1 MVYKKEF
8 NKCSYKCLGEFY
20 TFPRSGQ
27 EEFILAEIG
36 LQWEHVEHLLSSQI
50 LMIWYGMI
58 YIM

>member
-36 LQWEHVEHLLSSQI
+36 LQ
-50 LMIWYGMI
+50 
-58 YIM
+58 